1 MGVIKYI
8 CDSKNG
14 SFLHFRKGVLTQC
27 KKYYFT
33 LSY

>member
-8 CDSKNG
+8 CDKKNG
-14 SFLHFRKGVLTQC
+14 GLLHFRKGVLTQC

-33 LSY
+33 LLY